1 MDALQLLSQQSEAK
15 LGLMLET
22 LSPDSEKEKEVRS
35 QLLAL
40 KDAFE
45 VTIEDE
51 GNLFS
56 IFFCNK
62 LYLHQINGGGE

>member
-15 LGLMLET
+15 LGLMLES
-22 LSPDSEKEKEVRS
+22 LSPDSDKEKQVRL

-51 GNLFS
+51 GD
-56 IFFCNK
+56 
-62 LYLHQINGGGE
+62 